1 MQTIIYELG
10 SLVPCLDVNIPLNQY
25 CGHFGSSFGQYILHS
40 AGFRKTHPPS
50 TILLA
55 TKWCQG
61 WLTTASPGASD
72 WKWEGATTP
81 SSLVAIA
88 SGKSLRAAFQAS
100 ALTGGKDFLRFVAL
114 PGSKVRESTLWW
126 LLLPSQGGNV
136 VVTHPWLPKADSRAS
151 ANASW

>member
-1 MQTIIYELG
+1 MP
-10 SLVPCLDVNIPLNQY
+10 SLTHSIESVYIPLI
-25 CGHFGSSFGQYILHS
+25 CTADILARAQAWLRHPS
-40 AGFRKTHPPS
+40 TVLIIEKTHPPF

-126 LLLPSQGGNV
+126 LLLSSQG
-136 VVTHPWLPKADSRAS
+136 
-151 ANASW
+151 

>member
-1 MQTIIYELG
+1 M
-10 SLVPCLDVNIPLNQY
+10 LV
-25 CGHFGSSFGQYILHS
+25 SE
-40 AGFRKTHPPS
+40 KTHPPS

-61 WLTTASPGASD
+61 WLTTASLGASD

-126 LLLPSQGGNV
+126 LLLSSQGSNE
-136 VVTHPWLPKADSRAS
+136 VVTHPWLSKADSRAS
-151 ANASW
+151 ANAGW